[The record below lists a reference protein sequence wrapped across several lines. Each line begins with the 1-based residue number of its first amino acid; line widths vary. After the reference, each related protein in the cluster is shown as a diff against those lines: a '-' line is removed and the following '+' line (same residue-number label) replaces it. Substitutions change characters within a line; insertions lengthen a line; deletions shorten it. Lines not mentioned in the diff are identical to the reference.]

1 MLNALLIPNDL
12 PGCQSLIVE
21 MATTMTA
28 QEQTIADKDRAILA
42 LKQKSEEQQL
52 KIAALMRRM
61 FQKYSERYLAD
72 PSQLALDFGE
82 GVADIAEGLADAIG
96 EAKKITVP
104 EHTRRTHVPKKPRNE
119 QLPAHLERRDVELAV
134 PEEMRV
140 CPTHGERKVI
150 GYDIVET
157 LMFKQPEL
165 WVRRLRI
172 PKFACAGFAACG
184 VAEPDRPPGLIEG
197 NRYDTSVAAQII
209 TMKSGYHLPIYRQQD
224 LFASSGWTPHRSTL
238 LNIAAAAGDLL
249 PPFISHLRE
258 VVLGSGIIGTDD
270 TTVTLLLPRFL
281 PVAVENDPK
290 SQRIHD
296 VFRVALDNKRPSV
309 TARMWAYRSMTLELN
324 VFDFTVSH
332 HREGPDDF
340 LVAGGFTG
348 TMLADCYSGYS
359 GITLRSDERIIL
371 ASCHAHARRKVF
383 DERANHPL
391 LASQLLGAYRQLYDT
406 EDRGRSMTI
415 EERLLLRQTESRPVW
430 NRILDLLAGDE
441 ASRVLPKDKFR
452 EALNYIRNH
461 RAALEVFLSDGR
473 VPIDNND
480 VEQLMKQ
487 VALGRKNWLFIGS
500 IPAGER
506 AANFLTLVSS
516 AVRNDLDVY
525 SYVKGV
531 LDALLAGSTDYES
544 LRADHWAAA
553 HPEAIRVYRQEER
566 RERIAVQTAR
576 REDRRQASS
585 TSEQE

>member
-1 MLNALLIPNDL
+1 MIELLIPNDL
-12 PGCQSLIVE
+12 PGCQSLIAE

-28 QEQTIADKDRAILA
+28 QGQAIADKDQAILA

-52 KIAALMRRM
+52 KIAELLRRM
-61 FQKYSERYLAD
+61 FQKHSERYLAD
-72 PSQLALDFGE
+72 PGQLALDFGE
-82 GVADIAEGLADAIG
+82 GIADAAAGLADAVE
-96 EAKKITVP
+96 EAKTITVP
-104 EHTRRTHVPKKPRNE
+104 EHTRLKNAPKKTRNE

-134 PEEMRV
+134 PEAMRV
-140 CPTHGERKVI
+140 CPTHGKRTVI
-150 GYDIVET
+150 GYDYLET
-157 LMFKQPEL
+157 LMFEQPKL
-165 WVRRLRI
+165 WVQRLAI
-172 PKFACAGFAACG
+172 PKFGCPGFSVCG
-184 VAEPDRPPGLIEG
+184 VAAPDRPEGLVEG

-209 TMKSGYHLPIYRQQD
+209 TMKSGYHLPMYRQQD
-224 LFASSGWTPHRSTL
+224 IFASSGWTPHRSTL

-249 PPFISHLRE
+249 VPFMRHLRAR
-258 VVLGSGIIGTDD
+258 VLSSGVIGTDD

-281 PVAVENDPK
+281 PAVVENDVK
-290 SQRIHD
+290 SKRIHD
-296 VFRVALDNKRPSV
+296 VFRAALDKKQPSV
-309 TARMWAYRSMTLELN
+309 TARMWAYRSMTLKLN
-324 VFDFTVSH
+324 VFDFTVSR
-332 HREGPDDF
+332 HRDGPDDF
-340 LVAGGFTG
+340 LVTSGFTG
-348 TMLADCYSGYS
+348 TVLADCYSGYS
-359 GITLRSDERIIL
+359 GITLRSDERIVL
-371 ASCHAHARRKVF
+371 AACHAHARRKVF
-383 DERANHPL
+383 DERLNHPL
-391 LASQLLGAYRQLYDT
+391 LASQLLGAYRLLYDN

-415 EERLLLRQTESRPVW
+415 EERLLLRQSESRPVW
-430 NRILDLLAGDE
+430 DRILALIEGDE

-461 RAALEVFLSDGR
+461 REALEVFLSEGR

-487 VALGRKNWLFIGS
+487 VAIGRKNWLFIGS
-500 IPAGER
+500 VPAGER

-544 LRADHWAAA
+544 LRPDHWAAA

-566 RERIAVQTAR
+566 RERIAVQTVR

>member
-1 MLNALLIPNDL
+1 MIELLIPNDL
-12 PGCQSLIVE
+12 PGCQSLIAE

-28 QEQTIADKDRAILA
+28 QGQAIADKDQAILA

-52 KIAALMRRM
+52 KIAELLRRM
-61 FQKYSERYLAD
+61 FQKHSERYLAD
-72 PSQLALDFGE
+72 PGQLALDFGE
-82 GVADIAEGLADAIG
+82 GIADAAAGLADAVE
-96 EAKKITVP
+96 EAKTITVP
-104 EHTRRTHVPKKPRNE
+104 EHTRLKNAPKKTRNE

-134 PEEMRV
+134 PEAMRV
-140 CPTHGERKVI
+140 CPTHGKRTVI
-150 GYDIVET
+150 GYDYLET
-157 LMFKQPEL
+157 LMFEQPKL
-165 WVRRLRI
+165 WVQRQAI
-172 PKFACAGFAACG
+172 PKFGCPGFSVCG
-184 VAEPDRPPGLIEG
+184 VAAPDRPEGLVEG

-209 TMKSGYHLPIYRQQD
+209 TMKSGYHLPMYRQQD
-224 LFASSGWTPHRSTL
+224 IFASSGWTPHRSTL

-249 PPFISHLRE
+249 VPFMRHLRAR
-258 VVLGSGIIGTDD
+258 VLSSGVIGTDD

-281 PVAVENDPK
+281 PAVVENDVK
-290 SQRIHD
+290 SKRIHD
-296 VFRVALDNKRPSV
+296 VFRAALDKKQPSV
-309 TARMWAYRSMTLELN
+309 TARMWAYRSMTLKLN
-324 VFDFTVSH
+324 VFDFTVSR
-332 HREGPDDF
+332 HRDGPDDF
-340 LVAGGFTG
+340 LVTSGFTG
-348 TMLADCYSGYS
+348 TVLADCYSGYS
-359 GITLRSDERIIL
+359 GITLRSDERIVL
-371 ASCHAHARRKVF
+371 AACHAHARRKVF
-383 DERANHPL
+383 DERLNHPL
-391 LASQLLGAYRQLYDT
+391 LASQLLGAYRLLYDN

-415 EERLLLRQTESRPVW
+415 EERLLLRQSESRPVW
-430 NRILDLLAGDE
+430 DRILALIEGDE

-461 RAALEVFLSDGR
+461 REALEVFLSEGR

-487 VALGRKNWLFIGS
+487 VAIGRKNWLFIGS
-500 IPAGER
+500 VPAGER

-544 LRADHWAAA
+544 LRPDHWAAA

-566 RERIAVQTAR
+566 RERIAVQTVR